1 MLLIQKALHI
11 SPSTEMQPLIAGHI
25 KKNSDSYS
33 LNRTLLSSCG
43 NLRRDRNRLKPSASR
58 DGNTCEIA
66 ESVTFMP
73 FRGDLQ
79 EQEISEAVDKCWSLQ
94 YMVRGPI
101 CASAGPVVTSIVPN
115 IDGGSGIPMEKMNH
129 CIQFRYS
136 NRETMEKFLDDFRAK
151 NMIRDISEKM
161 TDVGFVTCTFSTR
174 VRNELESIFRRGTE
188 WEEGFELFLGMNKSQ
203 DCVEDS
209 DVDEFLTLTQELA
222 SSSAF
227 GAVQCVSGPVIEIKA
242 HEEKAQTIANSLDCD
257 LILMARFGSDQQVE
271 GFLQSPPLQA
281 VLQRDERS
289 PVHAHWGFVMEI
301 SPSKSNQDNIN

>member
-1 MLLIQKALHI
+1 MLIQKALH
-11 SPSTEMQPLIAGHI
+11 SSKTTKVLIAGHL
-25 KKNSDSYS
+25 KRKTGSNSINGKLFSA
-33 LNRTLLSSCG
+33 CWK
-43 NLRRDRNRLKPSASR
+43 LRCDRNWLKPPASR
-58 DGNTCEIA
+58 DGNTCDIA
-66 ESVTFMP
+66 ESVTLMP

-79 EQEISEAVDKCWSLQ
+79 EQDISEAVDKCWSLQ

-136 NRETMEKFLDDFRAK
+136 NRETMEKFLDDFKAK
-151 NMIRDISEKM
+151 NMMRDISEKM
-161 TDVGFVTCTFSTR
+161 TDVGFVTCTFSTK
-174 VRNELESIFRRGTE
+174 VRNELESIFRRGAE
-188 WEEGFELFLGMNKSQ
+188 WDEGFELFLGMKKAEN
-203 DCVEDS
+203 CVKDS
-209 DVDEFLTLTQELA
+209 DVDEFLSLTQELA

-227 GAVQCVSGPVIEIKA
+227 GAVQCVSGPVIDIKP
-242 HEEKAQTIANSLDCD
+242 HEEKAQSIAKSLDCD

-271 GFLQSPPLQA
+271 GFLQSPALQA

-301 SPSKSNQDNIN
+301 SPSKSSQDKIA

>member
-1 MLLIQKALHI
+1 
-11 SPSTEMQPLIAGHI
+11 
-25 KKNSDSYS
+25 
-33 LNRTLLSSCG
+33 
-43 NLRRDRNRLKPSASR
+43 
-58 DGNTCEIA
+58 
-66 ESVTFMP
+66 MP

-79 EQEISEAVDKCWSLQ
+79 EQDISEAIDKCWSLQ

-161 TDVGFVTCTFSTR
+161 TDVGFVTCTFSTK
-174 VRNELESIFRRGTE
+174 VMNELESIFRRGAE
-188 WEEGFELFLGMNKSQ
+188 WDEGFELFLGMKKAQ
-203 DCVEDS
+203 DCVENS
-209 DVDEFLTLTQELA
+209 DVEEFLTLTQELA

-227 GAVQCVSGPVIEIKA
+227 GAVQCVSGPVIDIKA
-242 HEEKAQTIANSLDCD
+242 HEEKAQAIAKSLDCD

-271 GFLQSPPLQA
+271 GFLQSPALQA

-301 SPSKSNQDNIN
+301 SPSKSNQDKIA